1 MVPGSAR
8 SKRGLQR
15 DEPQDIAQ
23 GNDANEGVTAC
34 DHQQAFDPSPLSAAM
49 LEETLAYSK
58 EWDDVGKA
66 VFSGRDYLEAT

>member
-1 MVPGSAR
+1 
-8 SKRGLQR
+8 
-15 DEPQDIAQ
+15 
-23 GNDANEGVTAC
+23 
-34 DHQQAFDPSPLSAAM
+34 M